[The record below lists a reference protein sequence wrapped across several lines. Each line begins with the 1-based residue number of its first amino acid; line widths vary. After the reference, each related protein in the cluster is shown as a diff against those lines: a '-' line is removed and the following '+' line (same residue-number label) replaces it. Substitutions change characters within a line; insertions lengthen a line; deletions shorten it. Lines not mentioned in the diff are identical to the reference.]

1 MKNQKEDK
9 NTVILSLALITHIYN
24 TGKISET
31 VYKNI
36 KKEYKWVDLEDENMI
51 PYKHDNNEGDDRE

>member
-31 VYKNI
+31 VAVKVKYVKGFGRVHI
-36 KKEYKWVDLEDENMI
+36 LI
-51 PYKHDNNEGDDRE
+51 